1 MKELTIKAF
10 GLKRAKIEAYK
21 QGVTVVKNLT
31 WW

>member
-1 MKELTIKAF
+1 MKELTIHAL
-10 GLKRAKIEAYK
+10 GLKKAKIEAYK